1 MFRQNGRF
9 ETETAAEL
17 LRRLRSRFDWIYYL
31 LKACSHP
38 ELGLDELKKHI
49 NSIMGE

>member
-9 ETETAAEL
+9 ETAAEL
-17 LRRLRSRFDWIYYL
+17 LRRLRSRPDWINL